1 MLEVIVLPGVLVV
14 SPQIEMQFFVP
25 GQPETV
31 YINNEAPSLLF
42 VPSIFFQTRTPN
54 HANMFSIV
62 YIIAYP
68 KNLFHCNF
76 STIWTLNPIYKVC
89 VCPMM
94 LTFVFF

>member
-1 MLEVIVLPGVLVV
+1 MKPRRYFSCHL
-14 SPQIEMQFFVP
+14 FFFKHEP
-25 GQPETV
+25 
-31 YINNEAPSLLF
+31 
-42 VPSIFFQTRTPN
+42 PN

-62 YIIAYP
+62 YIIPYL

-94 LTFVFF
+94 LTFVFFNRELPLSLNIKIILLDLRAE